1 MTHRGLTQFA
11 LLTATLLGVTLAPA
25 ANASASV
32 ASIKAVILSYG
43 PKIDVAEG
51 HVLTA
56 LGEYKESTGPAEVE
70 SAIGGSVAVLASLKT
85 KVAEQ
90 RVGPRRARKGK
101 GMIVSGLR
109 AVIVGYEDLSEAYA
123 EKTTNPSAAVT
134 EAKAAEARVK
144 EGQKDLHAG
153 VKLLG

>member
-1 MTHRGLTQFA
+1 MTYRGLTRLAA
-11 LLTATLLGVTLAPA
+11 LKATLLGVALTPA

-43 PKIDVAEG
+43 PRIHVAEG

-70 SAIGGSVAVLASLKT
+70 SAIGGSIAVLGSLKT

-90 RVGPRRARKGK
+90 SVGTGRAR
-101 GMIVSGLR
+101 S
-109 AVIVGYEDLSEAYA
+109 
-123 EKTTNPSAAVT
+123 
-134 EAKAAEARVK
+134 
-144 EGQKDLHAG
+144 
-153 VKLLG
+153 